1 MVEIVQGDPLNR
13 NRIATAV
20 CVPLT
25 TNLRWADAPGNVL
38 LSAVVSGLPEDSV
51 AKALQQIT
59 IDRRFLADRVK
70 KLPPKRLE
78 QVIHGIDVVLGR

>member
-1 MVEIVQGDPLNR
+1 MIIVQGDPLNR
-13 NRIATAV
+13 SRLATAV

-25 TNLRWADAPGNVL
+25 INPRWADAPGNVFL
-38 LSAVVSGLPEDSV
+38 PASVSGLPEDSV
-51 AKALQQIT
+51 ANATQMIT

-78 QVIHGIDVVLGR
+78 QVMNGLDVVLGR